1 MWPPAELPTLQVLL
15 PKLKPGAIIVTDS
28 ANDNESR
35 NPALL
40 EVLRDPDGDF
50 RSITLPFKAGLE
62 ISVYVPKVTDTSNQR
77 A

>member
-1 MWPPAELPTLQVLL
+1 M
-15 PKLKPGAIIVTDS
+15 TDS

-40 EVLRDPDGDF
+40 EVLRDPEGDF

-62 ISVYVPKVTDTSNQR
+62 ISVYVPKQTNVSS
-77 A
+77 